1 MPKIEEFNMIAV
13 KISFLS
19 LLKDRIGVKELNMDL
34 EDNATINDVFSKLFE
49 KFGEDI
55 KTVLVKKT
63 GELNDQVVIMLN
75 EKNIRSLDDLNT
87 KIQNMDEITL
97 LPAIAGG

>member
-1 MPKIEEFNMIAV
+1 MIAV

-34 EDNATINDVFSKLFE
+34 EDNSTINDVFAKLFE

-63 GELNDQVVIMLN
+63 GALNDHVVIMLN
-75 EKNIRSLDDLNT
+75 EKNIRSLDELNT
-87 KIQNMDEITL
+87 KIQNKDEITM

>member
-1 MPKIEEFNMIAV
+1 
-13 KISFLS
+13 
-19 LLKDRIGVKELNMDL
+19 MDL

-63 GELNDQVVIMLN
+63 GELNDHVVIMLN

>member
-1 MPKIEEFNMIAV
+1 MIAV

-34 EDNATINDVFSKLFE
+34 EDNSTINDVFAKLFE

-63 GELNDQVVIMLN
+63 GDLNDHIVIMLN
-75 EKNIRSLDDLNT
+75 EKNIRSLDELNT
-87 KIQNMDEITL
+87 KIQNKDEITM

>member
-1 MPKIEEFNMIAV
+1 MIAV

-34 EDNATINDVFSKLFE
+34 EDNSTINDVFTKLSE
-49 KFGEDI
+49 KFGDDI
-55 KTVLVKKT
+55 KTVLLKKT
-63 GELNDQVVIMLN
+63 GDLNDHVVIMLN

-87 KIQNMDEITL
+87 KIQNKDEITL

>member
-1 MPKIEEFNMIAV
+1 MIAV

-34 EDNATINDVFSKLFE
+34 EDNSTVNDVFLKLFE
-49 KFGEDI
+49 KGGEDI

-63 GELNDQVVIMLN
+63 GELNDHVVIMLN
-75 EKNIRSLDDLNT
+75 EKNIRSLDDLKT
-87 KIQNMDEITL
+87 KVQNRDEITL

>member
-1 MPKIEEFNMIAV
+1 MIAV

-34 EDNATINDVFSKLFE
+34 EDNSNFNDVFAKLFE

-63 GELNDQVVIMLN
+63 GDLNDHVIIMLN
-75 EKNIRSLDDLNT
+75 EKNIRSLDELNT
-87 KIQNMDEITL
+87 KIQNKDEITM

>member
-1 MPKIEEFNMIAV
+1 MIAV

-19 LLKDRIGVKELNMDL
+19 LLKARIGVKELNLDL
-34 EDNATINDVFSKLFE
+34 EDNATLNDVFSRLFE
-49 KFGEDI
+49 KFGENI
-55 KTVLVKKT
+55 KTVLIKQT
-63 GELNDQVVIMLN
+63 GELNDHVVIMLN

-87 KIQNMDEITL
+87 KIHNKDEITL

>member
-1 MPKIEEFNMIAV
+1 MITV

-19 LLKDRIGVKELNMDL
+19 LLKDRIGVKELNLDL
-34 EDNATINDVFSKLFE
+34 EDNATVNDVFSKLFE

-55 KTVLVKKT
+55 KTVLIKKT
-63 GELNDQVVIMLN
+63 GELNDHVVIMLN

-87 KIQNMDEITL
+87 KIQNKDEITL

>member
-1 MPKIEEFNMIAV
+1 MIAV

-34 EDNATINDVFSKLFE
+34 EDNSTINDVFAKLIE

-63 GELNDQVVIMLN
+63 GDLNDQVVIMLN
-75 EKNIRSLDDLNT
+75 NKNIRSLDDLNT
-87 KIQNMDEITL
+87 KIQNKDEITL

>member
-1 MPKIEEFNMIAV
+1 MIAV

-34 EDNATINDVFSKLFE
+34 EDNSTINDVFAKLFE

-63 GELNDQVVIMLN
+63 GDLNDHVVIILN
-75 EKNIRSLDDLNT
+75 EKNIRSLDELNT
-87 KIQNMDEITL
+87 KIENKDEITM

>member
-1 MPKIEEFNMIAV
+1 MIAV

-34 EDNATINDVFSKLFE
+34 EDNSTINDVFAKLFE

-63 GELNDQVVIMLN
+63 GDINDHVVIILN
-75 EKNIRSLDDLNT
+75 EKNIRSLDELNT
-87 KIQNMDEITL
+87 KIQNKDEITM

>member
-1 MPKIEEFNMIAV
+1 MIAV

-19 LLKDRIGVKELNMDL
+19 LLKDRIGVNELNMDL
-34 EDNATINDVFSKLFE
+34 EDNATLNDVFAKLFE

-63 GELNDQVVIMLN
+63 GDLNDHVVIMLN
-75 EKNIRSLDDLNT
+75 QKNIRSLDELDT
-87 KIQNMDEITL
+87 KIQHKDEIIF

>member
-1 MPKIEEFNMIAV
+1 MIAV

-34 EDNATINDVFSKLFE
+34 EDNSTINDVFTKLGE
-49 KFGEDI
+49 KFGDDI
-55 KTVLVKKT
+55 KTVLLKKT
-63 GELNDQVVIMLN
+63 GDLNDHVVIMLN

-87 KIQNMDEITL
+87 KIQNKDEITL

>member
-1 MPKIEEFNMIAV
+1 MIAV

-34 EDNATINDVFSKLFE
+34 EDNATLNDVFSKLFE
-49 KFGEDI
+49 KFGENI
-55 KTVLVKKT
+55 KTVLIKQT
-63 GELNDQVVIMLN
+63 GELNDHVVIMLN

-87 KIQNMDEITL
+87 KIHNKDEITL

>member
-1 MPKIEEFNMIAV
+1 MIAV

-19 LLKDRIGVKELNMDL
+19 LLKDRIGVKDLNLNL
-34 EDNATINDVFSKLFE
+34 EDHATINDVFLKLFE
-49 KFGEDI
+49 KFGDNI

-63 GELNDQVVIMLN
+63 GELNDQVVILLN

-87 KIQNMDEITL
+87 KIEHKDEITL

>member
-1 MPKIEEFNMIAV
+1 MIAV

-34 EDNATINDVFSKLFE
+34 EDNSTLNDVFVKLFE

-55 KTVLVKKT
+55 KTILVKKT
-63 GELNDQVVIMLN
+63 GDLNDHVVIMLN
-75 EKNIRSLDDLNT
+75 EKNIRSLDELNT
-87 KIQNMDEITL
+87 RIENKDEITM

>member
-1 MPKIEEFNMIAV
+1 MIAV

-63 GELNDQVVIMLN
+63 GELNDHVVIMLN

>member
-1 MPKIEEFNMIAV
+1 MITV

-19 LLKDRIGVKELNMDL
+19 LLKDRIGVKALNLDL
-34 EDNATINDVFSKLFE
+34 EDNATVNDVFSKLFE

-63 GELNDQVVIMLN
+63 GELNDHVVIMLN

-87 KIQNMDEITL
+87 KIKNKDEITL

>member
-1 MPKIEEFNMIAV
+1 MIAV

-34 EDNATINDVFSKLFE
+34 EDNSTVNDVFLKLFE

-63 GELNDQVVIMLN
+63 GELNDHVVIMLN

-87 KIQNMDEITL
+87 KIKNKDEITL

>member
-1 MPKIEEFNMIAV
+1 
-13 KISFLS
+13 
-19 LLKDRIGVKELNMDL
+19 MDL
-34 EDNATINDVFSKLFE
+34 EDNATVNDVFSKLFE

-55 KTVLVKKT
+55 KTVLVKQT
-63 GELNDQVVIMLN
+63 GELNDHVVIMLN

-87 KIQNMDEITL
+87 KIQNKDEITL

>member
-1 MPKIEEFNMIAV
+1 MIAV
-13 KISFLS
+13 KVSFLS

-34 EDNATINDVFSKLFE
+34 EDTATVNDVFSKLFE
-49 KFGEDI
+49 KFGENI

-63 GELNDQVVIMLN
+63 GELNDHVVIMLN
-75 EKNIRSLDDLNT
+75 EKNIRSLDELNT
-87 KIQNMDEITL
+87 KIQNKDEITL

>member
-1 MPKIEEFNMIAV
+1 MVAI

-19 LLKDRIGVKELNMDL
+19 LLKSRIGVKELNMDL
-34 EDNATINDVFSKLFE
+34 ENDSTINDVFSKLFD
-49 KFGEDI
+49 KYGDDI
-55 KTVLVKKT
+55 KNVLVKKT
-63 GELNDQVVIMLN
+63 GDLNDHVVIMLN

-87 KIQNMDEITL
+87 IIQNKDEIIL